1 MGQFPKISQVREFF
15 EEILKIL
22 YYYRGRVV
30 FSFSG
35 VALGILSICV
45 IITTIE
51 GANKKAH
58 DIFEILGPDS
68 IMIFGGGERQRAARV
83 RINTLTFRDAD
94 LLQRVGGIYDLMK
107 VYQVRNV
114 TMRYRDRNWQT
125 QVVGSTTNYF
135 ESMAWGFQVG
145 SVFTADDYTNAEAVC
160 VIGSKVYD
168 ELFKGEDAVGKV
180 ILIGK
185 LPTKVIGVL
194 EERGGSTGGP
204 NIDDRVIMPLTTV
217 TSRIANEKRYLSMLR
232 LKTDRDPDKTVED
245 VRTVLRNNHGL
256 QGTADDDFTI
266 RSSKDILKFVTVI
279 SGSLFL
285 FLGTASVVALIVSG
299 FVLANLFYLTIQ
311 ERRKDIGIRRAYG
324 ASRRGILLSF
334 LFESILITLMG
345 GIAGILLSVILGGT
359 FEKLFDIPML
369 FSYKVVVFA
378 LCFSFLTGLL
388 SGLRPALRASR
399 IEPIEAIRG

>member
-94 LLQRVGGIYDLMK
+94 LLQRIEGIYDLMK
-107 VYQVRNV
+107 VYQVRNI

-135 ESMAWGFQVG
+135 ESMSWGFQVG
-145 SVFTADDYTNAEAVC
+145 SVFTNDDYANLEAVC

-285 FLGTASVVALIVSG
+285 FLGTASVVALVVSG

>member
-1 MGQFPKISQVREFF
+1 MGLFQKISQGREFL

-30 FSFSG
+30 FSFAG
-35 VALGILSICV
+35 VALGILSICI

-51 GANKKAH
+51 GANKKAK
-58 DIFEILGPDS
+58 DIFEALGPDS
-68 IMIFGGGERQRAARV
+68 IMVFSGGERQRAART
-83 RINTLTFRDAD
+83 RITTLTIRDVD
-94 LLQRVGGIYDLMK
+94 QLQGINGIYDLVK
-107 VYQVRNV
+107 VYSVRNV
-114 TMRYRDRNWQT
+114 TMRYRDRKWQT
-125 QVVGSTTNYF
+125 QVVGSTSNYF
-135 ESMAWGFQVG
+135 TSMAWNFRVG
-145 SVFTADDYTNAEAVC
+145 SVYSSDDYTNAEAVC
-160 VIGSKVYD
+160 VIGSKVND
-168 ELFKGEDAVGKV
+168 ELFKNENAIGKV
-180 ILIGK
+180 ILVGK

-194 EERGGSTGGP
+194 EEKGGGMGGP
-204 NIDDRVIMPLTTV
+204 NIDDRVIMPFTTV
-217 TSRIANEKRYLSMLR
+217 TSRIANDKRYLSMIR
-232 LKTDRDPDKTVED
+232 LKTDRDLDKTIED

-256 QGTADDDFTI
+256 QGSADDDFTI

-285 FLGTASVVALIVSG
+285 FLGTASVVALVVSG

-334 LFESILITLMG
+334 LFESILITIMG
-345 GIAGILLSVILGGT
+345 GITGILLSVALGGT

-369 FSYKVVVFA
+369 FSYKVIVFA
-378 LCFSFLTGLL
+378 LLFSFLTGLL
-388 SGLRPALRASR
+388 AGLRPALRASR

>member
-1 MGQFPKISQVREFF
+1 MGLSQKISQGREFL

-30 FSFSG
+30 FSFAG
-35 VALGILSICV
+35 VALGILSICI

-51 GANKKAH
+51 GANKKAK
-58 DIFEILGPDS
+58 DIFEALGPDS
-68 IMIFGGGERQRAARV
+68 IMVFSGGERQRAARV
-83 RINTLTFRDAD
+83 RMTTLTARDAD
-94 LLQRVGGIYDLMK
+94 QLLRVNGIYDLVK
-107 VYQVRNV
+107 VYSVRNV
-114 TMRYRDRNWQT
+114 TMRYRDRKWQT
-125 QVVGSTTNYF
+125 QVIGSTSNYF
-135 ESMAWGFQVG
+135 TSMAWNFRVG
-145 SVFTADDYTNAEAVC
+145 SVYSSDDYANAEAVC
-160 VIGSKVYD
+160 VIGSKVHD
-168 ELFKGEDAVGKV
+168 ELFKDENAIGKV
-180 ILIGK
+180 ILVGK

-194 EERGGSTGGP
+194 EEKGGSVGGP
-204 NIDDRVIMPLTTV
+204 NIDDRVIMPFTTV
-217 TSRIANEKRYLSMLR
+217 TSRIANDKRYLSMMR
-232 LKTDRDPDKTVED
+232 LKTDRDLDKTIED

-256 QGTADDDFTI
+256 QGSTDDDFTI

-285 FLGTASVVALIVSG
+285 FLGTASIVALVVSG

-334 LFESILITLMG
+334 LFESIIITFMG
-345 GIAGILLSVILGGT
+345 GITGILLSVALGGT

-369 FSYKVVVFA
+369 FSYKVIVFA
-378 LCFSFLTGLL
+378 LLFSFLTGLL
-388 SGLRPALRASR
+388 AGLRPALRASR

>member
-1 MGQFPKISQVREFF
+1 MGLSQKISQGREFL

-30 FSFSG
+30 FSFAG
-35 VALGILSICV
+35 VALGILSICI

-51 GANKKAH
+51 GANKKAK
-58 DIFEILGPDS
+58 DIFEALGPDS
-68 IMIFGGGERQRAARV
+68 IMVFSGGERQRAARV
-83 RINTLTFRDAD
+83 RMTTLTIRDAD
-94 LLQRVGGIYDLMK
+94 QLHRINGIYDLVK
-107 VYQVRNV
+107 VYSVRNV
-114 TMRYRDRNWQT
+114 TMRYRDRKWQT
-125 QVVGSTTNYF
+125 QVIGSTSNYF
-135 ESMAWGFQVG
+135 TSMAWNFRVG
-145 SVFTADDYTNAEAVC
+145 SVYSSDDYASAEAVC

-168 ELFKGEDAVGKV
+168 ELFKDENAIGKV
-180 ILIGK
+180 ILVGK

-194 EERGGSTGGP
+194 EEKGGSVGGP
-204 NIDDRVIMPLTTV
+204 SIDDRVIMPFTTV
-217 TSRIANEKRYLSMLR
+217 TSRITNDKRYLSMMR
-232 LKTDRDPDKTVED
+232 LKTDRDLDKTIED

-285 FLGTASVVALIVSG
+285 FLGTASIVALVVSG

-334 LFESILITLMG
+334 LFESIIITFMG
-345 GIAGILLSVILGGT
+345 GITGILLSVALGGT

-369 FSYKVVVFA
+369 FSYKVIVFA
-378 LCFSFLTGLL
+378 LLFSFLTGLL
-388 SGLRPALRASR
+388 AGLRPAMRASR

>member
-83 RINTLTFRDAD
+83 RINTLTFRDAE
-94 LLQRVGGIYDLMK
+94 LLQRIQGIYDLMK

-135 ESMAWGFQVG
+135 ESMSWGFQVG
-145 SVFTADDYTNAEAVC
+145 SVFTNDDYANAEAVC

-180 ILIGK
+180 ILVGK